1 MIEIPTKP
9 TAKLNVSKIQ
19 ISLNSAAEFS
29 MQFSVVG
36 WGKYTDG
43 EGNDVWGN
51 TPIVS
56 TLLSV
61 SGAAWTAWGKT
72 PGETDLVQTLG
83 CPVFAALAAFFGGY
97 KIVFYVLQT
106 LSLEVKNVYTIIVK
120 LIDRLNVSDKE
131 TNKLAKEIAMLRVEV
146 SSLYKCM
153 GISKKPVKRE
163 RDE

>member
-9 TAKLNVSKIQ
+9 TAKLNVSKVA

-72 PGETDLVQTLG
+72 PGQTDSEYIGNLALNQLGLTRDETV
-83 CPVFAALAAFFGGY
+83 
-97 KIVFYVLQT
+97 
-106 LSLEVKNVYTIIVK
+106 
-120 LIDRLNVSDKE
+120 
-131 TNKLAKEIAMLRVEV
+131 VEV
-146 SSLYKCM
+146 EPEAAPAEASAA
-153 GISKKPVKRE
+153 E
-163 RDE
+163 